1 MAVDIEW
8 DRVLG
13 TCAVAAT
20 VIAVLGLLWL
30 TGTSS

>member
-1 MAVDIEW
+1 MAVDFEW

-13 TCAVAAT
+13 TCAVAIT
-20 VIAVLGLLWL
+20 VIVVLGLLWL

>member
-1 MAVDIEW
+1 MAVDFEW

-13 TCAVAAT
+13 SVAIVAT